1 LLSGAAAVAD
11 RYQPGAAARESFV
24 NMPIELA
31 PVVNHKPATSRRSG
45 MFRALSHRNYR
56 LFWTGAFLSNVGTW
70 MQAVAQGW
78 LVLQLTN
85 SPFWLGLDA
94 FMATAPAFIFTLL
107 GGVFA
112 DLIDRRRL
120 LIYTQVVAGLAALG
134 LAALVATEVV
144 DRWMVLGFSFVT
156 GCCMALASPSYLAMT
171 YDLVG
176 REDLANAIAMNSTQ
190 FQLSR
195 VVGPALAGV
204 AFRVFGLAGCFL
216 ANGLSFIA
224 VVAALWMVR
233 TERHSNSAA
242 HSVKDRR
249 ALWRDLIEGFSYVR
263 NRPRVSSL
271 LLLAAVNSFFGAPYF
286 TMVPIYARDIFHLG
300 ETGLAL
306 MMGIAGA
313 GAFLG
318 ALLVAYLGDF
328 RRKGWFVLG
337 GAIIFGLC
345 ITGFALSSRLTLSLV
360 FLFGLGFALV
370 VSVSLTNTL
379 LQKLVT
385 DQMRGRVMSMFILS
399 FMGTMPIGN
408 ILAGSASSH
417 YGPQITLA
425 VGGLVVTIVGM
436 GVSIFNKRLRELH

>member
-1 LLSGAAAVAD
+1 
-11 RYQPGAAARESFV
+11 
-24 NMPIELA
+24 MPTEIA
-31 PVVNHKPATSRRSG
+31 PVVASSATRRSSG
-45 MFRALSHRNYR
+45 MFRALSNRNYR

-78 LVLQLTN
+78 LVLNLTN

-94 FMATAPAFIFTLL
+94 FMATSPAFIFTLL

-112 DLIDRRRL
+112 DRIDRRRL
-120 LIYTQVVAGLAALG
+120 LLYTQVVAGLAALA
-134 LAALVATEVV
+134 LAGLVATSVV
-144 DRWMVLGFSFVT
+144 VRWMVLGFSFVT
-156 GCCMALASPSYLAMT
+156 GCCMSLASPSYLALT

-204 AFRVFGLAGCFL
+204 AFHVFGLAGCFF

-233 TERHSNSAA
+233 MDRRPDAAA
-242 HSVKDRR
+242 HSEKRR
-249 ALWRDLIEGFSYVR
+249 PIWRDLVEGLHYVR

-271 LLLAAVNSFFGAPYF
+271 LLLSAINSLFGAPYF
-286 TMVPIYARDIFHLG
+286 SMVPIYARDIFHLG

-306 MMGIAGA
+306 LMGTAGA
-313 GAFLG
+313 GAFFG

-328 RRKGWFVLG
+328 RRKGWLVLA
-337 GAIIFGLC
+337 GAVMFGFC
-345 ITGFALSSRLTLSLV
+345 VANFALSASLMVSLV
-360 FLFGLGFALV
+360 FLFGVGFALV
-370 VSVSLTNTL
+370 VSVAVSNTL

-385 DQMRGRVMSMFILS
+385 DNMRGRVMSLFMLS
-399 FMGTMPIGN
+399 FIGTMPLGN
-408 ILAGSASSH
+408 
-417 YGPQITLA
+417 
-425 VGGLVVTIVGM
+425 
-436 GVSIFNKRLRELH
+436 

>member
-1 LLSGAAAVAD
+1 
-11 RYQPGAAARESFV
+11 
-24 NMPIELA
+24 
-31 PVVNHKPATSRRSG
+31 
-45 MFRALSHRNYR
+45 MFRALSHRNFR
-56 LFWTGAFLSNVGTW
+56 LFLTGAFLSNVGTW

-78 LVLQLTN
+78 LVLHLTN

-94 FMATAPAFIFTLL
+94 FMATAPAFVFTLL

-120 LIYTQVVAGLAALG
+120 LIFTQVAAGIAALA
-134 LAALVATEVV
+134 LAVLVATDVV
-144 DRWMVLGFSFVT
+144 NRWMVLGFSFVT

-204 AFRVFGLAGCFL
+204 AFRVFGLAGCFF

-224 VVAALWMVR
+224 VVASLWMVKPQH
-233 TERHSNSAA
+233 HSNEAA

-249 ALWRDLIEGFSYVR
+249 ALWRDLIEGFRYVR

-271 LLLAAVNSFFGAPYF
+271 LLLAAVNSLFGAPYF
-286 TMVPIYARDIFHLG
+286 SMVPIFARDIFQLG

-306 MMGIAGA
+306 MMGTAGC
-313 GAFLG
+313 GAFMG

-328 RRKGWFVLG
+328 RKKGWFVLG
-337 GAIIFGLC
+337 GAIVFGLC
-345 ITGFALSSRLTLSLV
+345 ITGFALSSRLSMSLL

-370 VSVSLTNTL
+370 LSVALTNTL

-399 FMGTMPIGN
+399 FMGTMPIGS
-408 ILAGSASSH
+408 IVAGAASDH
-417 YGPQITLA
+417 FGPQLTLA
-425 VGGLVVTIVGM
+425 VGGFIVTMVAA
-436 GVSIFNKRLRELH
+436 GVSIFNKRLRALH